1 MFKAHDL
8 SIALEA
14 ISSLNVFDGSQSRR
28 DHVHNKLQNDPEVVA
43 ARIVGSGPRSP

>member
-28 DHVHNKLQNDPEVVA
+28 DHVHNKLLNDPEVVA
-43 ARIVGSGPRSP
+43 ARIAGSCPRSP